1 LIKTQ
6 YKKGDAVM
14 GERKEI
20 LTDCTL
26 CYHSCG
32 CRVTVEDGRAVK
44 IEGLES
50 HPINKGKLCPK
61 GENAL
66 ENIYSPDRIKQPL
79 KRVNGGFEAVSWDQ
93 ALDEIADKLERL
105 REEFGPQIL
114 GVFSG
119 SIGVENL
126 EMAGLTQRFKAAFGS
141 PNFFSVE
148 SVCYRMR
155 IRTRQIT
162 FGKYPVEEKD
172 SNLYILWG
180 HNPDPGQGG
189 QACGD

>member
-1 LIKTQ
+1 
-6 YKKGDAVM
+6 M

-50 HPINKGKLCPK
+50 HPLNKGKLCPK

-66 ENIYSPDRIKQPL
+66 ENIYSPDRIKQPM

-93 ALDEIADKLERL
+93 ALDEIADKLYRL
-105 REEFGPQIL
+105 REEFGPQML

-126 EMAGLTQRFKAAFGS
+126 EMAGLTQRFKAAYGS

-172 SNLYILWG
+172 T
-180 HNPDPGQGG
+180 
-189 QACGD
+189 